1 MTDAARPLRCRPGQ
15 LALIKVPESAMHYLM
30 GLLQNNG
37 HVVRVVRLVTESGW
51 EVDPPQ
57 SSRVVGPLPPKVGVK
72 AGDVVE
78 WVAVPDEYLVPF
90 DAQPE
95 ALVDGADEGLSL
107 PVQVPRVVEP
117 SC

>member
-1 MTDAARPLRCRPGQ
+1 MSEPAKPLRCRPGQ
-15 LALIKVPESAMHYLM
+15 LALIKVPETAMNCLL

-57 SSRVVGPLPPKVGVK
+57 SSRVLGPLPPNAPLR
-72 AGDVVE
+72 AGEVLH
-78 WVAVPDEYLVPF
+78 WTAVPDEYLVPF
-90 DAQPE
+90 DAHPQE
-95 ALVDGADEGLSL
+95 LVDTAGQGLPAL
-107 PVQVPRVVEP
+107 EP